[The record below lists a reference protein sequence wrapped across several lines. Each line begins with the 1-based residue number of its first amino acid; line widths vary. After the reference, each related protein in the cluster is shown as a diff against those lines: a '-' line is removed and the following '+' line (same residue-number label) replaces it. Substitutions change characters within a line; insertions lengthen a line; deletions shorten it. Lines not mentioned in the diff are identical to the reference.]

1 MTIDEVKDKNIRLTD
16 VMEAIVTEM
25 CDNYCKWPDYYKS
38 SENDGN
44 WEMMMDGACNECP
57 LNYLGG
63 C

>member
-38 SENDGN
+38 GENDGN
-44 WEMMMDGACNECP
+44 WEMMMDGAYNECP
-57 LNYLGG
+57 LNMLE
-63 C
+63 